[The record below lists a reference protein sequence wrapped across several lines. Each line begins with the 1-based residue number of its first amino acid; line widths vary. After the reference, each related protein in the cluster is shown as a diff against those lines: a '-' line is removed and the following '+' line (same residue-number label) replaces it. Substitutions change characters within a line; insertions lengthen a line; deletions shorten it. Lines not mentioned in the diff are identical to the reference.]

1 MKKRTKKSLSVGGK
15 VFVRLLLAIVMCAIL
30 YISLSVISTGLLS
43 DNVGYRV
50 YEQAENEEVEM
61 IEEHYYTAEEE
72 VLTADDLEL
81 KENQLFTAI
90 RVVPEKTEKTVDV
103 IAQILMLFLLSV
115 FPYNV
120 LWQFGS
126 RDDVNVR
133 YRGQK
138 EDRLRGFKI
147 GLVGIAPFAL
157 LWLLLFLSKFG
168 LFPAGFIQIYRLFAF
183 PFLPYVNWLFAG
195 ATEIAAIEVWRLLL
209 LIPTLLVVPIVCAV
223 AYRLGGSQFSL
234 MEFITFAKKETKE
247 QEDEI

>member
-1 MKKRTKKSLSVGGK
+1 MKKRTKKTLGVGAK
-15 VFVRLLLAIVMCAIL
+15 VFFRLLLAIVMCAIL

-50 YEQAENEEVEM
+50 YEQDKDEEVNM
-61 IEEHYYTAEEE
+61 IQEHYYTEGEE
-72 VLTADDLEL
+72 VLTADDLDL

-90 RVVPEKTEKTVDV
+90 RVVPERTEKTVDV
-103 IAQILMLFLLSV
+103 IAQILMLILLSI

-147 GLVGIAPFAL
+147 GLVGVAPFAL
-157 LWLLLFLSKFG
+157 LWLFLFLSKFG

-195 ATEIAAIEVWRLLL
+195 ATEIAAVQVWQLLL
-209 LIPTLLVVPIVCAV
+209 LIPTLFVPPIVCAV

-234 MEFITFAKKETKE
+234 IEFITFSKKQSKE